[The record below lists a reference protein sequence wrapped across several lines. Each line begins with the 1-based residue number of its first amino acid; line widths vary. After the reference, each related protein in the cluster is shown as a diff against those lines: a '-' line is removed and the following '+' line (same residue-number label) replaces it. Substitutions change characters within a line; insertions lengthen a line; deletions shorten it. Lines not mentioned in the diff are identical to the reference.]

1 MSSTQH
7 TEGRLSA
14 AHWHDDE
21 AELEGWTL
29 VVGKHRL
36 PLCSAECEDPAEA
49 EANARRLIACWNA
62 CQTFKTEDL
71 EKESYIGKLILTAC
85 DAIHDV
91 EAEKAAARMQ
101 ALVDALAATET
112 YLQERL
118 AATNG
123 TGATKIL
130 PMIRAALA
138 GAQVAPTQSTWADC

>member
-7 TEGRLSA
+7 TAGP
-14 AHWHDDE
+14 
-21 AELEGWTL
+21 L
-29 VVGKHRL
+29 VVGDDSKWGG
-36 PLCSAECEDPAEA
+36 DPVFIGSDFTTEKVATVTVADQNGFQRA
-49 EANARRLIACWNA
+49 EANARRLVACWNA
-62 CQTFKTEDL
+62 FDGIDIE
-71 EKESYIGKLILTAC
+71 LIEGGTS
-85 DAIHDV
+85 
-91 EAEKAAARMQ
+91 AAMLIADERRRMQ
-101 ALVDALAATET
+101 PLVDALAKTET